1 MTRRPPWKTIP
12 LLLALSLPGAAPA
25 GTIELVE
32 SFPVETDMDNPDIPD
47 AYDVWL
53 EMIGTAAESL
63 AFAEFYAS
71 NEEGSRLE
79 DIVRAVEEAARRG
92 VSVRFLGEKGFY
104 ETYPETLDRL
114 AATEGISVRI
124 FDTGAVMGGVH
135 HAKYFLVDGREAFLG
150 SQNFDWR
157 SLTHIQELGVRI
169 REPSLVDGLGR
180 IFQMDWDAAGGAPRA
195 AGEPVPWEPSAP
207 VVIAAGSDTT
217 TVSLVASPEKW
228 LPEEISWDLP
238 RVVELMDGAASTLR
252 VQLLTYR
259 AVGRDKT
266 YFDALE
272 SALRRAAARGVR
284 VEMLLAD
291 WSKRSGSIEGLQSLQ
306 AVPGIDVKLATVP
319 EWSGGFIPFA
329 RVIHAKYLVVDG
341 ARGWIGTSNWE
352 QGYFFSGRN
361 VGLVIEGALCERLD
375 RFFLEGWDGPYAVA
389 VDPCGSYEPPNIS
402 GE

>member
-272 SALRRAAARGVR
+272 SALRRAAAQEVR
-284 VEMLLAD
+284 VDRGPSEPPGGSGDRREARDRPRVVRRIHPLRPSDPRQVPRRRRRKGMDRNEQLGAGVFLQRAQR
-291 WSKRSGSIEGLQSLQ
+291 RS
-306 AVPGIDVKLATVP
+306 
-319 EWSGGFIPFA
+319 
-329 RVIHAKYLVVDG
+329 RH
-341 ARGWIGTSNWE
+341 RG
-352 QGYFFSGRN
+352 
-361 VGLVIEGALCERLD
+361 GAL
-375 RFFLEGWDGPYAVA
+375 
-389 VDPCGSYEPPNIS
+389 
-402 GE
+402 